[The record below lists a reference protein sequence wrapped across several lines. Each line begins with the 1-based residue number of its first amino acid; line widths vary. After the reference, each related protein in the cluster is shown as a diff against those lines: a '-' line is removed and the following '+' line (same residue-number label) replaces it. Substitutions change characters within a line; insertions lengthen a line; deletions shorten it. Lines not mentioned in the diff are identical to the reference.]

1 MKEAEALKKNLVD
14 IIIEETEDYEGNKKC
29 KEQYK
34 VRVFK
39 GNFNQNLATGYST
52 GCGIFNGIVEISM
65 QFGLPFYF
73 FFNQYSPAAYNTAQK
88 HIIQPSKVHYS
99 PVKSSKTQ

>member
-1 MKEAEALKKNLVD
+1 MD
-14 IIIEETEDYEGNKKC
+14 IIEETEDYEGNKKC
-29 KEQYK
+29 KEQDK
-34 VRVFK
+34 VRIFK

-52 GCGIFNGIVEISM
+52 GCGILNGIVEIGM

-73 FFNQYSPAAYNTAQK
+73 YKPFTAQQ

>member
-14 IIIEETEDYEGNKKC
+14 IIEETEDYEGNKKC

-52 GCGIFNGIVEISM
+52 RCGILNGIVEIGM

-73 FFNQYSPAAYNTAQK
+73 FINQYSPAAYNTAQ
-88 HIIQPSKVHYS
+88 
-99 PVKSSKTQ
+99 